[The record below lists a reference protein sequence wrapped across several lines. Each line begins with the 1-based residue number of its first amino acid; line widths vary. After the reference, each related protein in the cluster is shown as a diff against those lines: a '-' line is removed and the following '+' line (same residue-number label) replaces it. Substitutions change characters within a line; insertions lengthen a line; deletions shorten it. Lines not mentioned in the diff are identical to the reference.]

1 MVRLVK
7 ASVDIGA
14 GLLGEMPRAENQ
26 QRRPC
31 FEPLALHPFVA
42 EHPQLH
48 PYLEPLAALGVWA
61 LPLVPPLALAL
72 VPLLMLPLVPLLAL
86 VLVPL
91 LMSPLVLL
99 LVPLV
104 PLELLLA
111 PLEQGAS
118 LEQAPEVVSLE
129 GQRTDLA
136 APSAAQLVGVEP

>member
-1 MVRLVK
+1 VK

-14 GLLGEMPRAENQ
+14 GLLGEMPQAENQ

-72 VPLLMLPLVPLLAL
+72 VPLLMLPLVLL
-86 VLVPL
+86 LVP
-91 LMSPLVLL
+91 

-136 APSAAQLVGVEP
+136 AAPSAAQLVEVEP

>member
-1 MVRLVK
+1 
-7 ASVDIGA
+7 
-14 GLLGEMPRAENQ
+14 
-26 QRRPC
+26 
-31 FEPLALHPFVA
+31 VA

-61 LPLVPPLALAL
+61 LPLVPPLALVL
-72 VPLLMLPLVPLLAL
+72 VPLLML
-86 VLVPL
+86 
-91 LMSPLVLL
+91 PLVLL

-111 PLEQGAS
+111 PLEQGAP

-136 APSAAQLVGVEP
+136 AAPSAAQLVEVEP

>member
-14 GLLGEMPRAENQ
+14 GLLGEMPQAENQ

-61 LPLVPPLALAL
+61 LPLVP
-72 VPLLMLPLVPLLAL
+72 LLAL
-86 VLVPL
+86 ELQ
-91 LMSPLVLL
+91 LL
-99 LVPLV
+99 LV
-104 PLELLLA
+104 
-111 PLEQGAS
+111 
-118 LEQAPEVVSLE
+118 
-129 GQRTDLA
+129 
-136 APSAAQLVGVEP
+136 QLVVQLEPL